1 MEGMEEKHPKRREE
15 KHQSSSNLG
24 RLQGNMTLRTSKE
37 IRQVLGSFFCS
48 LSLLSFFLFF
58 QWEDVSTGEK
68 LYVDNKEAGLKL
80 RRSGPHQIFILQ
92 S

>member
-1 MEGMEEKHPKRREE
+1 MEGMEEKHPEKREE

-37 IRQVLGSFFCS
+37 IRQMLGSFFCTLFS
-48 LSLLSFFLFF
+48 FFFLFF
-58 QWEDVSTGEK
+58 YLEEVSSGEK
-68 LYVDNKEAGLKL
+68 WYVDNDETGLKL
-80 RRSGPHQIFILQ
+80 WRSGLHQIFIFQ